1 VSAQPLEET
10 RPSAARIAD
19 AVPPPPSLRILLAP
33 RVLAARTALRHSRT
47 KVAILTL
54 VTAAFWTGSFVFF
67 ERTLSYFQTITALGP
82 MLTQRLLVMLF
93 VSFFAVLVIS
103 NVVTALTT
111 FYLAPEVRLLLAAP
125 IPWRRIHDARFV
137 ETVVASSWMVLL
149 FGLPAFLAYGVVY
162 RAGVLFY
169 LGTVVTLVPFLLIP
183 AAIGVLVTTALVLA
197 FPARRARDVLVVA
210 TVALAAIGY
219 LTLRLVRP
227 ERLASP
233 SELAG
238 FAAFLAAFDAPASP
252 YLPTTWAADILIA
265 LLGARPGE
273 PLFYLALLTTTAGVL
288 YFASASVVERLLLT
302 AWSRAQEGRTRARR
316 APLLGRILPRLTA
329 PLPRV
334 PALLLTK
341 DITVFFRDASQWS
354 QLLLLGALVVVY
366 VYNFSVLPIDDGTP
380 LAATLRDVVAFCNLG
395 LAAFVTASVAVRF
408 VYPSVSLE
416 GRVWWVLRSAPV
428 PLATLWWSK
437 FLVAFLPLT
446 LLGETLIVITNRY
459 LGVASEL
466 TLVFMATLLFVI
478 AAIVSLGLA
487 FGAAYPRLDSNNAA
501 QIATG
506 FGGVVYM
513 VTCLALIAGVI
524 ALEAWPVA
532 RLFWHRIGA
541 RPLTPLETGAVAVA
555 FASALVVTAVVT
567 EVARRSAL
575 RSLAALQ
582 L

>member
-1 VSAQPLEET
+1 VRRASAPHG
-10 RPSAARIAD
+10 D
-19 AVPPPPSLRILLAP
+19 AVPRSPGLRVLLAP
-33 RVLAARTALRHSRT
+33 RVLAARNALRRGRA
-47 KVAILTL
+47 KAAVLTL
-54 VTAAFWTGSFVFF
+54 VTALFWVGSFVFF
-67 ERTLSYFQTITALGP
+67 ERTVSYFQTITALGP
-82 MLTQRLLVMLF
+82 ILTQRLLVMLF

-111 FYLAPEVRLLLAAP
+111 FYLAADVRLLLAAP
-125 IPWRRIHDARFV
+125 IPPRRIHQARFV
-137 ETVVASSWMVLL
+137 ETLVASSWMVLL

-169 LGTVVTLVPFLLIP
+169 VGTVATLLPFLVIP

-210 TVALAAIGY
+210 TVALAAVGY
-219 LTLRLVRP
+219 LALRLLRP

-233 SELAG
+233 SEFAG
-238 FAAFLAAFDAPASP
+238 FAAFLAAFEAPASP
-252 YLPTTWAADILIA
+252 YLPSTWAAEVLTA

-273 PLFYLALLTTTAGVL
+273 PLFYLALLVTTAAVL
-288 YFASASVVERLLLT
+288 YLASAGVVERLMLS
-302 AWSRAQEGRTRARR
+302 AWSRAQEGRTQARR
-316 APLLGRILPRLTA
+316 APLLGRLLPRLVA

-334 PALLLTK
+334 PRLLLIK
-341 DITVFFRDASQWS
+341 DVMVFFRDASQWS

-366 VYNFSVLPIDDGTP
+366 VYNFSVLPIADGTP

-408 VYPSVSLE
+408 VYPSISLE

-428 PLATLWWSK
+428 PLGTLWWSK
-437 FLVAFLPLT
+437 FLVAFLPLAI
-446 LLGETLIVITNRY
+446 LGETLIVVTNRF
-459 LGVASEL
+459 LGVDPGL
-466 TLVFMATLLFVI
+466 TAVFMATLLFVI

-487 FGAAYPRLDSNNAA
+487 FGAAYPRFDTANAA

-506 FGGVVYM
+506 FGGVIYM
-513 VTCLALIAGVI
+513 VSCLGLIAGVI

-532 RLFWHRIGA
+532 RVFWRRIDA
-541 RPLTPLETGAVAVA
+541 APLAPLETVLVTVAFVVALLVAAAVA
-555 FASALVVTAVVT
+555 ALAQ
-567 EVARRSAL
+567 RSAL

-582 L
+582 P

>member
-1 VSAQPLEET
+1 VSA
-10 RPSAARIAD
+10 
-19 AVPPPPSLRILLAP
+19 PSLRILLAP
-33 RVLAARTALRHSRT
+33 RMLAARTALRRSRT

-54 VTAAFWTGSFVFF
+54 VTAAFWAASFAFF
-67 ERTLSYFQTITALGP
+67 ERTLAYFQTITALGP

-93 VSFFAVLVIS
+93 VSFFAVLLIS

-125 IPWRRIHDARFV
+125 VPPRRIHDARFV

-162 RAGVLFY
+162 QAGPLFY
-169 LGTVVTLVPFLLIP
+169 LGTVATLLPFLLIP
-183 AAIGVLVTTALVLA
+183 AAIGVLVTTALVLV
-197 FPARRARDVLVVA
+197 FPARRARDALVVA

-233 SELAG
+233 SDLAG
-238 FAAFLAAFDAPASP
+238 FAAFLAAFEAPASP
-252 YLPTTWAADILIA
+252 YLPTTWAAEVLIP

-273 PLFYLALLTTTAGVL
+273 PLFFFGLLVTTAGVCYL
-288 YFASASVVERLLLT
+288 ASASVVQRIFLT

-316 APLLGRILPRLTA
+316 KPLLGVLLPRLSR
-329 PLPRV
+329 PLPRI

-341 DITVFFRDASQWS
+341 DVTVFFRDASQWS

-380 LAATLRDVVAFCNLG
+380 LATTLRDVVAFCNLG

-408 VYPSVSLE
+408 VYPSISLE
-416 GRVWWVLRSAPV
+416 GRAWWMLRSAPV
-428 PLATLWWSK
+428 SLPTLWWSK

-446 LLGETLIVITNRY
+446 VLGEVLIVVTNRY
-459 LGVASEL
+459 LGVAPGL
-466 TLVFMATLLFVI
+466 TLVFMATLLLVV

-487 FGAAYPRLDSNNAA
+487 FGAAYPRLDSTNAA

-506 FGGVVYM
+506 FGGVIYM
-513 VTCLALIAGVI
+513 VTCLGLIAAVI
-524 ALEAWPVA
+524 AIEAWPVA
-532 RLFWHRIGA
+532 RLFWRRVGA
-541 RPLTPLETGAVAVA
+541 SPLAPVERTLVALA
-555 FASALVVTAVVT
+555 FGLAFVLTATIT
-567 EVARRSAL
+567 EVGRRSAL

-582 L
+582 P